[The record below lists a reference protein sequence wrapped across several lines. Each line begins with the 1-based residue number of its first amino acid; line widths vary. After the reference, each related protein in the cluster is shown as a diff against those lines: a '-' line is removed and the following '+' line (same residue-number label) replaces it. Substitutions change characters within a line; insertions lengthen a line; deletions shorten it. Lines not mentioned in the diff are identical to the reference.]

1 MGLFK
6 LVPSCDY
13 SVLVRLAFAA
23 LAVVLLGSPAAFAQQ
38 PGGDAGSTVR
48 DEARSLAKEG
58 LAKLDAGDAK
68 SAIVLFE
75 QAEAKFHAPT
85 HLLYLAQAHVSLGE
99 KVLAAR
105 LYQRLVSEVLPN
117 YAPDAFREA
126 QSIGKTELA
135 PLAAQLGRIR
145 LAGAGKDV
153 TVDGE
158 VVEGAEWYV
167 APGAHDVRFAG
178 GARRVELLPGAE
190 AVVDVSPPAPQDG
203 PQPPAA
209 SSGLRPLTIGRIVSM
224 SVGGAAAIAGGVLG
238 ALSLM
243 KVDEIADRCPT
254 KRGCDPAD
262 EALADEARTLGNAST
277 GLLVA
282 GGAAFVT
289 GLVLVLIP
297 GDEPPPSTRTTG
309 VYPLV
314 GPGFA
319 GVDVVF

>member
-1 MGLFK
+1 
-6 LVPSCDY
+6 
-13 SVLVRLAFAA
+13 
-23 LAVVLLGSPAAFAQQ
+23 
-38 PGGDAGSTVR
+38 
-48 DEARSLAKEG
+48 
-58 LAKLDAGDAK
+58 LAKLDAGDAR
-68 SAIVLFE
+68 SAIALFE

-85 HLLYLAQAHVSLGE
+85 HLLYLAQAHVSLGK

-135 PLAAQLGRIR
+135 PLAAELGRIR
-145 LAGAGKDV
+145 IVGGGKDV

-158 VVEGAEWYV
+158 VVDQPEWYV
-167 APGAHDVRFAG
+167 SPGAHDVRFDG
-178 GARRVELLPGAE
+178 ESRHVEVRGGAE
-190 AVVDVSPPAPQDG
+190 AVVDVSPPAPPDG

-209 SSGLRPLTIGRIVSM
+209 TSALRPLTIGGIVSM
-224 SVGGAAAIAGGVLG
+224 SVGGAAGIAGGVLG
-238 ALSLM
+238 ALSLV
-243 KVDEIADRCPT
+243 KVDELADRCPT

-262 EALADEARTLGNAST
+262 EALAGEARTLGNAST

-297 GDEPPPSTRTTG
+297 GDEPPQPTRTTG
-309 VYPLV
+309 VHPLV